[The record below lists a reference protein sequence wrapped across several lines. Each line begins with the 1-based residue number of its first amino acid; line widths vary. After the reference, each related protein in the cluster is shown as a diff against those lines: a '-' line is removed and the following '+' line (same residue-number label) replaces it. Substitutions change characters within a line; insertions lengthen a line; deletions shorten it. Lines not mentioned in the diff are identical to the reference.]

1 MRIAYFMIRASQSLK
16 DVGNAELY
24 ESYQV
29 VRDLYSDVSTWTGL
43 TVPDLL
49 EAEVPGMPEL
59 RHTMMAIRSLANHL
73 SLADVL
79 STEGLKP
86 SAVAGV
92 SLGFSSASCL
102 SGALGRRDAFEML
115 WERRRIPAST
125 DEQAGAVCRIGRDD
139 DPDLLCGESWPGV
152 YAAAYYGMAPDGD
165 SQYLLLGG
173 YKESIERLAAGK
185 PDAVLRV
192 VRGIRATH
200 TPLRLHEVD
209 FIKSCTSDISF
220 ADPVIPLMACMDPG
234 TLRTASDVRTAM
246 WENQVRSVRVAHAMD
261 EMAALGIELCI
272 ALGPTQVEN
281 LMTFP
286 CPLVR
291 FERPRDLA
299 GVLAKVEE
307 LSCVGHR

>member
-1 MRIAYFMIRASQSLK
+1 MTIAYFMIRASQSLK

-24 ESYQV
+24 ENYQV
-29 VRDLYSDVSTWTGL
+29 VRDLYSDVSVWTGL
-43 TVPDLL
+43 TVPSLL
-49 EAEVPGMPEL
+49 DAEVPGKPEL
-59 RHTMMAIRSLANHL
+59 NHTMMAIRSLANHL

-79 STEGLKP
+79 AEEGLKP

-92 SLGFSSASCL
+92 SLGLTSASCL

-115 WERRRIPAST
+115 WERRHIPAST

-152 YAAAYYGMAPDGD
+152 YPAAYYGIAPDG
-165 SQYLLLGG
+165 SGQYVLLGG
-173 YKESIERLAAGK
+173 YRESIDRLAASK

-192 VRGIRATH
+192 IRGIRATH
-200 TPLRLHEVD
+200 TPLRQHEVEY
-209 FIKSCTSDISF
+209 IKSYSADVTF

-246 WENQVRSVRVAHAMD
+246 WQNQVRSVRIAYAMD

-286 CPLVR
+286 CPIVR
-291 FERPRDLA
+291 FERPRDVA
-299 GVLAKVEE
+299 RVLAKVDE
-307 LSCVGHR
+307 LGCVGRR